1 MQHRSVFQGA
11 RDRVRGETAEFKEPD
26 LDGLLIQWSHPLAL
40 GAAMTLGLALAT
52 LPFGL
57 ALGLAAALAKD
68 LKSAWLRGLGEA
80 YTTVFRGLPELLT
93 LFLIYYGS
101 QILVQKL
108 TGASGPPVTVEIPRF
123 LAGVIALALVFGAYS
138 SEVLLAA
145 LRGVER
151 GQIEAARSFG
161 MSRRVVFWRVVAPQ
175 AMRIAL
181 PGLGNNWLVLLKDTS
196 LVSVI
201 GLSDLMRVTTVAAAQ
216 TWQRFEFY
224 AAACV
229 IYLVITAV
237 STLAIAHAERI
248 AQRGWRRPS

>member
-1 MQHRSVFQGA
+1 MDGVLFQWGH
-11 RDRVRGETAEFKEPD
+11 E
-26 LDGLLIQWSHPLAL
+26 LAL
-40 GAAMTLGLALAT
+40 GVAMTLGLALAT

-68 LKSAWLRGLGEA
+68 SKSAILRAFGEA

-93 LFLIYYGS
+93 LLLIYYGA
-101 QILVQKL
+101 QILFQNMGLSVNISPF
-108 TGASGPPVTVEIPRF
+108 A
-123 LAGVIALALVFGAYS
+123 AGLIALSLVFGAYS

-161 MSRRVVFWRVVAPQ
+161 MNPAVVFRRITAPQ
-175 AMRIAL
+175 MLRLAL

-201 GLSDLMRVTTVAAAQ
+201 ALDDLLRMSFIAAQ
-216 TWQRFEFY
+216 STRQPFEFY
-224 AAACV
+224 AVACA
-229 IYLVITAV
+229 IYLAMTAI
-237 STLAIAHAERI
+237 STLLIARAER
-248 AQRGWRRPS
+248 AAAKGWGTAA

>member
-1 MQHRSVFQGA
+1 M
-11 RDRVRGETAEFKEPD
+11 DETI
-26 LDGLLIQWSHPLAL
+26 IQWTHELAL
-40 GAAMTLGLALAT
+40 GAAMTVGLALAT

-68 LKSAWLRGLGEA
+68 SKSAVLRALGEA

-93 LFLIYYGS
+93 LLLIYYGA
-101 QILVQKL
+101 QILIQNM
-108 TGASGPPVTVEIPRF
+108 GFSISISPFA
-123 LAGVIALALVFGAYS
+123 AGLIALSLVFGAYS

-161 MSRRVVFWRVVAPQ
+161 MSPGLVFRRVKAPQ
-175 AMRIAL
+175 TLRLAL

-201 GLSDLMRVTTVAAAQ
+201 ALDDLLRMSFIAAQ
-216 TWQRFEFY
+216 STRRPFVFY
-224 AAACV
+224 AVACA
-229 IYLVITAV
+229 IYLAMTAV
-237 STLAIAHAERI
+237 STLLISRAER
-248 AQRGWRRPS
+248 AAARGWRPAA